1 MMFTMFLERKLIFYG
16 VIGLAIA
23 GLFGYY
29 YYQMNAKNN
38 QIIALQNKTVIQK
51 VKINNLNTKI
61 TVQKV
66 NTKNK
71 IFEAKEKQIKKGIKN
86 GKSIKHRID
95 INNSI
100 GKHSIIL

>member
-1 MMFTMFLERKLIFYG
+1 MFSFFSGKLIFLG
-16 VIGLAIA
+16 AIGLLIA
-23 GLFGYY
+23 GVLGYY
-29 YYQMNAKNN
+29 YYQMNSKNN
-38 QIIALQNKTVIQK
+38 QIIELQNKSVVQK

-86 GKSIKHRID
+86 VIKKHSD
-95 INNSI
+95 INSTI
-100 GKHSIIL
+100 GSHSITF